1 MRLREILM
9 ALFVVVA
16 WGLNFVV
23 IEIGLGTMPPLVL
36 AALRFVVAA
45 VPVFFLPRPKVS
57 LARFLFVAAFLFTFQ
72 FAFLFTG
79 MAAGMPAGLAS
90 VVIQSQ
96 AFFTGLIAAGVLGER
111 ISARQVMG
119 TLVALAGLTA
129 IALTAGVH
137 DFTMIGMMLCLGAGL
152 SWAIGNV
159 ALRGAGKID
168 MLAMVCWLSL
178 VPPLP
183 LLALSLCLDGPAVV
197 GHALTSM
204 SWTAIGAVLYIGIL
218 STNIGYG
225 FWAYLLRQYPAAQ
238 VAPFSLLVPIVGT
251 VSAALILGEKFGP
264 VRLLGVALVVAG
276 LVVAVAPVSL
286 LRFVGWRQR
295 KLGV

>member
-1 MRLREILM
+1 MRLREILL

-23 IEIGLGTMPPLVL
+23 IQIGLGTMPPLLL

-45 VPVFFLPRPKVS
+45 IPAIFLPMPKVS
-57 LARFLFVAAFLFTFQ
+57 LSRFLFIGAFLFTFQ

-79 MAAGMPAGLAS
+79 MAAGVPAGLAS

-96 AFFTGLIAAGVLGER
+96 AFFTGLIAAAVLGER
-111 ISARQVMG
+111 ISFRQVAG
-119 TLVALAGLTA
+119 TLVALGGLGV

-137 DFTMIGMMLCLGAGL
+137 DFTMVGMMLCLGAGL

-159 ALRGAGKID
+159 AIRGAGKID

-183 LLALSLCLDGPAVV
+183 LLALSFYLDGPATVA
-197 GHALTSM
+197 HALTTM
-204 SWTAIGAVLYIGIL
+204 SWTAIGSVLYIGIL

-238 VAPFSLLVPIVGT
+238 VAPFSLLPIVGT
-251 VSAALILGEKFGP
+251 ISAALLLGEKFGP
-264 VRLLGVALVVAG
+264 VRLLGMVLVVAG
-276 LVVAVAPVSL
+276 LVVAVAPLSL
-286 LRFVGWRQR
+286 LRFAGGKPKRQR
-295 KLGV
+295 A